1 MLDKFAEELREA
13 RLSANMTLQ
22 QMAAKTRI
30 DPKFLEAL
38 DSGDFF
44 FLPELY
50 VKAFIKE
57 YADAVGV
64 DVDQTIKKY
73 ELAKQGLDF
82 NSTGMSKKEEHA
94 ALKEEIKKETVKSKP
109 VQSFDGVQKP
119 EGPTDKEK
127 QSRQKNIFILTIV
140 GGCVLVLLLLYLFV
154 FKSSDEIIIPEK
166 SFDEVVESDSPRYE
180 EDTPTGLMLDSSGN
194 PVVSKDTLALQII
207 TIDTSW
213 VKIIFDDSRAEDFI
227 LFPNS
232 QKILIA
238 RNNFK
243 ITLGNA
249 GGIQFKLNNE
259 MLNFAGKA
267 KTVMHVMIDS
277 EGLKILTT
285 PPVLE

>member
-64 DVDQTIKKY
+64 DVDLTIKKY

-82 NSTGMSKKEEHA
+82 NSTGMSKKEEQA

-109 VQSFDGVQKP
+109 VQSFDGVQKN
-119 EGPTDKEK
+119 EGSTDKEK
-127 QSRQKNIFILTIV
+127 QSRQKNIFILTV
-140 GGCVLVLLLLYLFV
+140 AGASVLVLLLLYLFV

-166 SFDEVVESDSPRYE
+166 PFDEVVESENGRYDE
-180 EDTPTGLMLDSSGN
+180 ETHSGLMLDSSGN
-194 PVVSKDTLALQII
+194 PIVPADSLALQII

-213 VKIIFDDSRAEDFI
+213 VKIIFDDSRVEDFI

-232 QKILIA
+232 QKVLIA

-277 EGLKILTT
+277 EGFKILTT

>member
-30 DPKFLEAL
+30 DLKFLEAL

-57 YADAVGV
+57 YAAAV
-64 DVDQTIKKY
+64 DVDVDLTIKKY

-82 NSTGMSKKEEHA
+82 SSTPTTKKEEQEVQ
-94 ALKEEIKKETVKSKP
+94 KEEIKKEIPISKL
-109 VQSFDGVQKP
+109 VQSFDGVQKS
-119 EGPTDKEK
+119 ENISDKEK
-127 QSRQKNIFILTIV
+127 QARQKNMLILTV
-140 GGCVLVLLLLYLFV
+140 AGGSVLILLLLYLFV

-166 SFDEVVESDSPRYE
+166 PFDEVVESENTRYE
-180 EDTPTGLMLDSSGN
+180 EQTQTGVMLDSSGN
-194 PVVSKDTLALQII
+194 PVVLKDSLSLQII
-207 TIDTSW
+207 TTDTSW
-213 VKIIFDDSRAEDFI
+213 VKIIFDDASVEDFI

-232 QKILIA
+232 QKTIAA

-259 MLNFAGKA
+259 MLNFTGKV
-267 KTVMHVMIDS
+267 KTVTHVLIDS
-277 EGLKILTT
+277 EGLKILTS